1 MLDVKGCH
9 TYYGQAHILRGV
21 SIRVGEGKV
30 TALIG
35 RNGMGKT
42 TLVRSIMGL
51 TPPQRGELRFLSKDI
66 GKLEPE
72 EIARLGIGLV
82 PQGRGIFPSL
92 RVHENLTIASR
103 SRMRGEQ
110 RWSLERIYERFPVL
124 RARARSWGDHLS
136 GGEQQM
142 LAIARALMAGPRCI
156 LMDEPF
162 EGLAPGMVE
171 EVVRVVRDVANE
183 GAAVLLV
190 GQLVGT
196 ATDVADRV
204 FVMGKGEIVFEGQP
218 DQLRKQDEILTT
230 YLGVGGP
237 G

>member
-1 MLDVKGCH
+1 
-9 TYYGQAHILRGV
+9 
-21 SIRVGEGKV
+21 
-30 TALIG
+30 
-35 RNGMGKT
+35 
-42 TLVRSIMGL
+42 
-51 TPPQRGELRFLSKDI
+51 
-66 GKLEPE
+66 
-72 EIARLGIGLV
+72 
-82 PQGRGIFPSL
+82 
-92 RVHENLTIASR
+92 
-103 SRMRGEQ
+103 
-110 RWSLERIYERFPVL
+110 
-124 RARARSWGDHLS
+124 
-136 GGEQQM
+136 M